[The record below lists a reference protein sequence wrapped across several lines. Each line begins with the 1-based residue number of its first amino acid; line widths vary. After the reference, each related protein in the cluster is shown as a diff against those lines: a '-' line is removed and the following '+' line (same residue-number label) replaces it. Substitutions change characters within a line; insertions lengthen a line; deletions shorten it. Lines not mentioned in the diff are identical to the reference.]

1 LAGAQSIP
9 SRFPIFP
16 LRGCLVLPG
25 GNLPFNIFEP
35 RYLAMVEDALRG
47 DSVIGMIQPV
57 ATASRAKRPQVFKT
71 GCACRIT
78 DCSPTD
84 DGRLEITLTGVCR
97 FDVAE
102 ELKVA
107 TPYRQVI
114 ADFSRWKGDLAS
126 REPDEGLRPRLLGA
140 TRRYFEGQ
148 GITTDWETLERMPLL
163 AAITTLSMLCP
174 FGAVEK
180 QALLEAA
187 DSGMQG
193 ELLVT
198 IMQMELPGSGGEEP
212 VVRH

>member
-1 LAGAQSIP
+1 MAGAQSIP
-9 SRFPIFP
+9 NRFPIFP

-25 GNLPFNIFEP
+25 GNMPFNIFEP
-35 RYLAMVEDALRG
+35 RYLAMVKDAMQG
-47 DSVIGMIQPV
+47 DAIIGMIQPLD
-57 ATASRAKRPQVFKT
+57 AESRSKRPLVFKT

-78 DCSPTD
+78 SCEQTE
-84 DGRLEITLTGVCR
+84 DGRLEISLTGVCR

-107 TPYRQVI
+107 TPYRQVV
-114 ADFSRWKGDLAS
+114 ADFSRWRSDLDS
-126 REPDEGLRPRLLGA
+126 REPDPGLRPRLLDA
-140 TRRYFEGQ
+140 TRRYFEGR

-198 IMQMELPGSGGEEP
+198 IMQMELPGSGGEEA